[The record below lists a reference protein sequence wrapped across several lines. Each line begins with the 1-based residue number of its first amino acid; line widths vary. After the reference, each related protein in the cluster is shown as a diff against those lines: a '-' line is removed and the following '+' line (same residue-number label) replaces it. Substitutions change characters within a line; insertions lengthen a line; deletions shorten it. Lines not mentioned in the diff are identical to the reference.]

1 MPPVPP
7 PYHVVWKLELVP
19 EGADDAWLEKNPGY
33 DGAHACVFV
42 PIFWSP
48 DDPKTALISLAGVDG
63 RTGEAPSALV
73 LEQVWR
79 ALMLHLTERDDVS
92 ETRRALYRRVEEM
105 AVADGR
111 KDKRKRERAKSG
123 PLLDERQLAEVL
135 ERLKPLCAEA
145 VARAS
150 RLHVPLAEYCVV
162 LAVEPPAVGPAGLVL
177 TRVEAREFLPPERD
191 TFGVVPELEEPRPAN
206 EMLAFVVCEGGIEVV
221 RVEVTSITGPDM
233 PSN

>member
-7 PYHVVWKLELVP
+7 PYHVVWKIELVA
-19 EGADDAWLEKNPGY
+19 EGADDSWLEKNPGY
-33 DGAHACVFV
+33 DGAHACLFV
-42 PIFWSP
+42 PIYWSP
-48 DDPKTALISLAGVDG
+48 DDPKTAIISLAGVDG

-79 ALMLHLTERDDVS
+79 ALMLHLRERDDVP
-92 ETRRALYRRVEEM
+92 ENRRALYRRVEEM

-111 KDKRKRERAKSG
+111 KEKRKRERAERGS
-123 PLLDERQLAEVL
+123 LLDERQRAEVL
-135 ERLKPLCAEA
+135 DRLKPLFAEA

-150 RLHVPLAEYCVV
+150 RLHVPLAEYCV
-162 LAVEPPAVGPAGLVL
+162 LLPMKPAAGEPEGLVL
-177 TRVEAREFLPPERD
+177 TRAEAREYLPPEQD

-206 EMLAFVVCEGGIEVV
+206 EMLAFVVCEGGLEVV
-221 RVEVTSITGPDM
+221 SVEVTSITGPDM